1 MIETIPAPIV
11 IASAREESLDK
22 KVKWMFVIKNPIP
35 IIAIEVLI
43 HAR

>member
-1 MIETIPAPIV
+1 MPVPIV
-11 IASAREESLDK
+11 TVSVREESLGK